1 MLNDEFASN
10 RQRVWVLMFDRLP
23 FDRPVSQSQVVQDPG
38 SIEETTPVQY
48 SSIDDLDLRSTFFEQ
63 YLIQDVSESATVVD
77 VLGGAGVVHQ
87 FCEQLDQ
94 GAYAVAHIRLT
105 CGGSVSSDP
114 ALTSTGAW
122 LLPQT
127 SNSRTAE
134 YLIQTA
140 ESGTAERELNTVF
153 DLNLLDLDLVWFDV
167 KISLPDEDCVI
178 ADSIVRWLRQHR
190 SQVMHDCV
198 TPLVLIVSSQ
208 RGYERSIKDPFF
220 TSCDEGLIHAPLWI
234 ERPAGH
240 SCRVQS
246 LAASFDLLPTV
257 LEFLTGMTQQALI
270 TDSIDD
276 RATHVLTELSGQ
288 SLSLASAIQ
297 SFCPGKD
304 RLIRLK
310 GKNWTALRSQQY
322 LLVFPEDVAPN
333 DTEVD
338 RTTSADR
345 HQRPARKLFLKPD
358 DIWNVHD
365 VIVTY
370 ESIADEMQSLA
381 SQGSSE

>member
-1 MLNDEFASN
+1 
-10 RQRVWVLMFDRLP
+10 
-23 FDRPVSQSQVVQDPG
+23 
-38 SIEETTPVQY
+38 
-48 SSIDDLDLRSTFFEQ
+48 
-63 YLIQDVSESATVVD
+63 
-77 VLGGAGVVHQ
+77 
-87 FCEQLDQ
+87 
-94 GAYAVAHIRLT
+94 
-105 CGGSVSSDP
+105 
-114 ALTSTGAW
+114 
-122 LLPQT
+122 
-127 SNSRTAE
+127 
-134 YLIQTA
+134 
-140 ESGTAERELNTVF
+140 
-153 DLNLLDLDLVWFDV
+153 
-167 KISLPDEDCVI
+167 
-178 ADSIVRWLRQHR
+178 
-190 SQVMHDCV
+190 MHDCV

-234 ERPAGH
+234 ERPVGH

-270 TDSIDD
+270 TDSIAD

-288 SLSLASAIQ
+288 SLSLASAIL

-381 SQGSSE
+381 FQGSSE